1 MAELMQLY
9 LSNRKD
15 ITSPGPSRA
24 TFIQTTSTTDSR
36 RRSNI
41 WNKQKTDT
49 VKGEIQLL
57 RLNND
62 VSSVEKQDIML
73 VNVKKRAMLV
83 AAHSP
88 EWTYQWTTCY

>member
-1 MAELMQLY
+1 MAELMHLY

-15 ITSPGPSRA
+15 ITSLGPSRA

-36 RRSNI
+36 RSSSI
-41 WNKQKTDT
+41 WNKEKTDV
-49 VKGEIQLL
+49 VKGENTTIK
-57 RLNND
+57 NNN

-83 AAHSP
+83 KHH
-88 EWTYQWTTCY
+88 

>member
-1 MAELMQLY
+1 MQVY

-24 TFIQTTSTTDSR
+24 TFIRTTSTIDSR
-36 RRSNI
+36 RSGNI
-41 WNKQKTDT
+41 WNKQTDA
-49 VKGEIQLL
+49 VKGE
-57 RLNND
+57 NTTTND

-83 AAHSP
+83 KHH
-88 EWTYQWTTCY
+88 

>member
-41 WNKQKTDT
+41 WNKHKNRCCERGNTTTKVEQRCFKCGKTGHYAG
-49 VKGEIQLL
+49 KCE
-57 RLNND
+57 
-62 VSSVEKQDIML
+62 EKSYAS
-73 VNVKKRAMLV
+73 RSA
-83 AAHSP
+83 
-88 EWTYQWTTCY
+88 